1 MLANI
6 EAERARNGYTKEA
19 LSKELG
25 VSKKTYYN
33 WINELTDIPS
43 SSLIKMRTIFGVDID
58 YLLDKKGRQQGKWKL
73 GKEGDDV

>member
-58 YLLDKKGRQQGKWKL
+58 YLLDKRRSNAGR
-73 GKEGDDV
+73 VS